1 MLIRQPHPKIDAK
14 AWSGD
19 GALVQKDR
27 TKPFPVGSDN
37 ATGILKWR
45 LAVTDEDM
53 VPVSV
58 NFWPSS
64 ESGRSVVSVE
74 YSVKDDFLGRDPE
87 QPFVMRNLCFA
98 LPCPYVSCGCMHCGG
113 GMDIGCARVFVSS
126 VPVVFVCK
134 ECSP

>member
-1 MLIRQPHPKIDAK
+1 VL
-14 AWSGD
+14 
-19 GALVQKDR
+19 KDR

-53 VPVSV
+53 VPLSV

-87 QPFVMRNLCFA
+87 MPFVMRNLCFA
-98 LPCPYVSCGCMHCGG
+98 LPCPYVSCGWVESALRWGHVFRLRTQCPHM
-113 GMDIGCARVFVSS
+113 RVLVISMLKFYGRPEESLTSRFECVS
-126 VPVVFVCK
+126 
-134 ECSP
+134 